1 VEVVDVSE
9 RSVPGGR
16 LREFTTAE
24 NLVIGVVTTIAGDA
38 VQLSMRRATADAVE
52 VAADLTDAEAVAL
65 AALLTGAKLV
75 VTPRSDAPAA
85 E

>member
-1 VEVVDVSE
+1 MDIVDVSE

-24 NLVIGVVTTIAGDA
+24 NLVIGVVTNVAGDA
-38 VQLSMRRATADAVE
+38 VQLSVRRATSDAVE
-52 VAADLTDAEAVAL
+52 IAADLTDAEAVAL

-75 VTPRSDAPAA
+75 VTPRSDAPAS

>member
-1 VEVVDVSE
+1 MDVVDVSE

-16 LREFTTAE
+16 LREFTTADD
-24 NLVIGVVTTIAGDA
+24 LVIGVVTNAAGDG
-38 VQLSMRRATADAVE
+38 VQLSVRRATADAVE
-52 VAADLTDAEAVAL
+52 VAADLSDAEAVAL

-75 VTPRSDAPAA
+75 VTPRSEAQAP